1 MSPAKRLRIRQDHDG
16 LATFAQLA
24 ERRSFTHAAQRLGVS
39 TSAISQVVRSLE
51 RRLGVCSNVRH
62 VKLEYRIRKKVAE
75 SGWDQC
81 QTQSIKFSFKALARM
96 CGIPGPDGY
105 LVFLMDNERR

>member
-39 TSAISQVVRSLE
+39 TSAISQVVRSLK
-51 RRLGVCSNVRH
+51 RRLGVVLKRTTRKVGVSNSKEGCRIWPGSVPNP
-62 VKLEYRIRKKVAE
+62 EY
-75 SGWDQC
+75 
-81 QTQSIKFSFKALARM
+81 
-96 CGIPGPDGY
+96 
-105 LVFLMDNERR
+105 

>member
-1 MSPAKRLRIRQDHDG
+1 MSPAKRLRIREDHDG

-51 RRLGVCSNVRH
+51 RRLGVVVLKRTTRKVGVSNSKEGCRIWTESVPNP
-62 VKLEYRIRKKVAE
+62 EY
-75 SGWDQC
+75 
-81 QTQSIKFSFKALARM
+81 
-96 CGIPGPDGY
+96 
-105 LVFLMDNERR
+105 

>member
-51 RRLGVCSNVRH
+51 RRLGVVVLKRTTRKVGVSNS
-62 VKLEYRIRKKVAE
+62 KEGCRIWPR
-75 SGWDQC
+75 
-81 QTQSIKFSFKALARM
+81 
-96 CGIPGPDGY
+96 
-105 LVFLMDNERR
+105 